1 MPWLHSAGVCC
12 SPHLQRGQ
20 LTAHRRAVSTA
31 VACILFLLFYFPEIP
46 FVVWTPFHLGAVSFA
61 GGVQYRPTAPS
72 PPHSSSFAWIQWL
85 RTSPASPASS
95 RQAPVS
101 SRPCSCPPP
110 PPFPSSWAALSA
122 FMWDPASSVS
132 LAALFANLCSWH
144 VSPDGVPAAESA
156 KATVPARAS
165 TSHRRGR
172 PPPFTT
178 SAMTRTC
185 WSCCG
190 SLMVS

>member
-61 GGVQYRPTAPS
+61 GGVQCRPTAPS

-85 RTSPASPASS
+85 PTSPASPASS

-101 SRPCSCPPP
+101 SLGRFRLMEFLPPSQPRRPSLHVPLPRTV
-110 PPFPSSWAALSA
+110 AAVPRLS
-122 FMWDPASSVS
+122 
-132 LAALFANLCSWH
+132 LL
-144 VSPDGVPAAESA
+144 
-156 KATVPARAS
+156 
-165 TSHRRGR
+165 RR
-172 PPPFTT
+172 
-178 SAMTRTC
+178 
-185 WSCCG
+185 
-190 SLMVS
+190 

>member
-85 RTSPASPASS
+85 RTSPASPASY
-95 RQAPVS
+95 RRAPVS
-101 SRPCSCPPP
+101 SRSCSWRPTYPV
-110 PPFPSSWAALSA
+110 PFHRAGQRFCA
-122 FMWDPASSVS
+122 FVWDPASSES
-132 LAALFANLCSWH
+132 LAALFANTCSWH
-144 VSPDGVPAAESA
+144 VAPDAVP
-156 KATVPARAS
+156 TVELAQGHN
-165 TSHRRGR
+165 HRRYS
-172 PPPFTT
+172 THH
-178 SAMTRTC
+178 
-185 WSCCG
+185 
-190 SLMVS
+190 